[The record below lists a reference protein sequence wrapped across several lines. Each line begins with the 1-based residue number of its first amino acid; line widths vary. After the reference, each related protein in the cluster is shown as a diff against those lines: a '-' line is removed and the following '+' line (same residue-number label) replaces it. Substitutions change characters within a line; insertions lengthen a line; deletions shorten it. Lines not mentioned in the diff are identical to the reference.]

1 MSAFNRYLASVDGK
15 NFLVTNLIAEI
26 ANSYYELLALDNQLA
41 IVRQNIEIQ
50 SNALEIV
57 KYQKQSARVTELAVK
72 RFEAQVLNTKSLQFE
87 IQQQIIE
94 TENLINFLIGRYP
107 QPINRDS
114 ESFGRFTPNMIAEG
128 IPSQLLQNRPDIR
141 QAELELMAARLDVK
155 SAKANFYP
163 SLGISAGVGYQAFNP
178 AYVLKTPESLLYSL
192 AGELTAPLI
201 NRKGIKAIYQN
212 ANAKQIQAVFNYEQT
227 VLNAYVEVANEL
239 ANINNLASAYD
250 LRARQVDVLNE
261 SVDISNTLFKSARAD
276 YMEVLLTQREA
287 LDSRFDLIET
297 RMEQLRAVVRVY
309 RSLGGGWK

>member
-1 MSAFNRYLASVDGK
+1 M
-15 NFLVTNLIAEI
+15 
-26 ANSYYELLALDNQLA
+26 DNQLA

-94 TENLINFLIGRYP
+94 TENRINFLIGRYP

-227 VLNAYVEVANEL
+227 VLNAYEEVANEL